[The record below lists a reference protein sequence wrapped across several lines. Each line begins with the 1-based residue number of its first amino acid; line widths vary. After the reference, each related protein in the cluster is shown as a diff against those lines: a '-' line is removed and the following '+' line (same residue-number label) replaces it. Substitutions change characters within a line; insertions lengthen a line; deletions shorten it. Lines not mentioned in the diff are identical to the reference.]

1 MELVIAVSEPGVYF
15 MWGVILVLLG
25 LALLLLEAFIPSYGV
40 LGTCSI
46 LTVIAGIALTFYAD
60 PTYGAILLAAS
71 IVAVPVAIAMLIKW
85 WPKTPIGRRVLL
97 DTPMGDEVLP
107 DTPLRRSLR
116 ELIGK
121 TGKAKCVM
129 LPSGAVSIEGRTID
143 AVSEGLAIEA
153 GQWVRV
159 IEVRGNRVVVRAI
172 DEAEAQDQSRDD
184 ERDLLS
190 RPIDSLGLNPFDET
204 ATS

>member
-1 MELVIAVSEPGVYF
+1 VEILAAVSEPGVYL

-25 LALLLLEAFIPSYGV
+25 LALLLLEAFIPSYGI

-46 LTVIAGIALTFYAD
+46 LAVLAGIGVAFYGD
-60 PTYGAILLAAS
+60 STYGAILLAAS
-71 IVAVPVAIAMLIKW
+71 IFAIPIAIALLIKW

-97 DTPMGDEVLP
+97 NTPMGDEVLP
-107 DTPLRRSLR
+107 DNPLRRTLR

-121 TGKAKCVM
+121 TGKAKSVM
-129 LPSGAVSIEGRTID
+129 LPSGAVTIDGRVID
-143 AVSEGLAIEA
+143 AVSEGMTIEA

-172 DEAEAQDQSRDD
+172 DEAEAQAARR
-184 ERDLLS
+184 ETEEDLLS
-190 RPIDSLGLNPFDET
+190 KPIESLGINPFDET
-204 ATS
+204 AT